1 MNIGIRPSA
10 NSIKVKPVVRL
21 ETTVCFRITRWMNNE
36 IKSQEKSYFPKR
48 RESDDQNAVAIVKTV
63 SQLGCVSQD
72 SDALV
77 SQGRKSRGNPT
88 QKVLEPTQRVR
99 FTKSRL
105 RQASIREKKGPSL
118 GKIQVKSPHQRSHHA
133 MKFEDPSHEET
144 ERQQRCA
151 RSKAWNL
158 AKKHF
163 QAQRERQSYIL
174 LACNEV
180 GNAGYVN
187 KRTGGK
193 RVCGRFRSECAY
205 GQQTRPQ
212 LCCVGDHE
220 DIKKSDDG
228 DDGQRRGANKR
239 RSDCICQ
246 RIGLIRYGYAS

>member
-1 MNIGIRPSA
+1 MNIGIHPSA
-10 NSIKVKPVVRL
+10 NSIKVKRVVRL
-21 ETTVCFRITRWMNNE
+21 ETTVCFRITRWMNNQ
-36 IKSQEKSYFPKR
+36 IKKPKKSYFPKR
-48 RESDDQNAVAIVKTV
+48 RESDDKNAVAIVKTV

-72 SDALV
+72 SEALV

-118 GKIQVKSPHQRSHHA
+118 GKIQVKSPHQRSPHA

-158 AKKHF
+158 AKNIFKLKENDKATF
-163 QAQRERQSYIL
+163 YSPAKNLS
-174 LACNEV
+174 
-180 GNAGYVN
+180 NAGYVN
-187 KRTGGK
+187 KRTGRK

-239 RSDCICQ
+239 RSDGICQ